1 MLPDLQQPAADLLAT
16 FGEQRVTSFALVLAR
31 VAPLF
36 LLAPMFS
43 SKLVPARVRGIVA
56 VAIAVGLSSVVSAG
70 QVIPTDVYGLGGL
83 LVKELMVGGVYAF
96 VLGAVFAAVS
106 VAGSFIDVL
115 IGFSFGGLVDP
126 VNGTQSSVFTTAYGL
141 IATLIFIVIGGDAW
155 VIGGLAKSYDVV
167 GLTELPSLKMM
178 IDGAGA
184 AFAQIF
190 VSAIQIAGPVILA
203 LVLTDAAFGVI
214 SRVMPALNVFQVG
227 FPAKIVVGMLL
238 VGATMPFVAGWLA
251 ENIQQDVGT
260 ALQTLRVG

>member
-203 LVLTDAAFGVI
+203 LVFS
-214 SRVMPALNVFQVG
+214 SRRRH
-227 FPAKIVVGMLL
+227 
-238 VGATMPFVAGWLA
+238 T
-251 ENIQQDVGT
+251 
-260 ALQTLRVG
+260 R

>member
-251 ENIQQDVGT
+251 ENIQQDVDT